1 MSEKQFWKHLRE
13 NLPFKTYRVE
23 NKVMIGMPDVHYINK
38 GNSGWIELKYM
49 PSWKSKRVSTGY
61 QLHQALWAKE
71 HIKHGGTNW
80 IMVRVDREFIGLIHG
95 KNSVELYNRPTMRDF
110 LDMCMFYKR
119 GKMDKDNW
127 AELSHTI
134 LHPFPSKI
142 LV

>member
-1 MSEKQFWKHLRE
+1 M
-13 NLPFKTYRVE
+13 
-23 NKVMIGMPDVHYINK
+23 
-38 GNSGWIELKYM
+38 
-49 PSWKSKRVSTGY
+49 
-61 QLHQALWAKE
+61 HQALWAKE

-80 IMVRVDREFIGLIHG
+80 IMIRVDREFIGLIHG

>member
-49 PSWKSKRVSTGY
+49 PEWKSKRVSTGY

-80 IMVRVDREFIGLIHG
+80 IMVRVNREFIGFPVTICSCLCPFY
-95 KNSVELYNRPTMRDF
+95 L
-110 LDMCMFYKR
+110 FYKTYTYL
-119 GKMDKDNW
+119 KN
-127 AELSHTI
+127 LS
-134 LHPFPSKI
+134 L
-142 LV
+142 